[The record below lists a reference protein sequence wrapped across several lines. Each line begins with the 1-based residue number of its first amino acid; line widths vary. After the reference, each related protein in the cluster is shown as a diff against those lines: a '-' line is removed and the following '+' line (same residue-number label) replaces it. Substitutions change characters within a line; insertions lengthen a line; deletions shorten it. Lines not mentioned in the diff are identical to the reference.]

1 MGLFSKLE
9 GATAPTE
16 AAICLRCCEVIPVT
30 TTWSILVSSSSI
42 AIERLATLLFTRYS
56 LPVYPINEKVSTS
69 PCLALIEKNPS
80 ASVVVPRT
88 VPCTSTVT
96 PTSGVGGSFVSTT
109 TPRISNNSSAGRA
122 AKAGGGKINA
132 RPADRQARQN
142 SPSREPKA
150 FDRFVTGLSS
160 SMIHSF
166 KFVYIYRR

>member
-122 AKAGGGKINA
+122 AKARGGENQCQAG
-132 RPADRQARQN
+132 RQAGQTKQ
-142 SPSREPKA
+142 SEPRAEGFRPVRYWSK
-150 FDRFVTGLSS
+150 F
-160 SMIHSF
+160 IHDS
-166 KFVYIYRR
+166 